1 MSMLKNVL
9 RFFVLHIFLGG
20 IQGNESV
27 ANRRLLGFY
36 DVILYEA
43 PSKHWPG
50 GKSKLSEGTFKPF
63 PKPDHPT
70 GLERSETSL
79 CTFEFDVMLLC

>member
-1 MSMLKNVL
+1 MEVVNDVNVVSVL
-9 RFFVLHIFLGG
+9 HFSVLHIFVAG

-36 DVILYEA
+36 DVIVCEA
-43 PSKHWPG
+43 PSKHRPG
-50 GKSKLSEGTFKPF
+50 CKSKLNEGTLKPF

-70 GLERSETSL
+70 SLERSEISL
-79 CTFEFDVMLLC
+79 HTF